1 MRPSEV
7 ANPPGRDR
15 VVYLT
20 PRLVAALQHYL
31 QQCSTPPAEDH
42 VFLLRG
48 RSPSARTLQRRLAG
62 YVQEAGIV
70 DVTPHRLR
78 HTFATR
84 LLNQGLP
91 IHSLKK
97 LLGHQNLDTTQIYA
111 RLYDNVLYHQFKEA
125 MSQIE
130 GVAVELWPGVTT
142 DNAQRVATVMS
153 VLD

>member
-1 MRPSEV
+1 
-7 ANPPGRDR
+7 
-15 VVYLT
+15 
-20 PRLVAALQHYL
+20 
-31 QQCSTPPAEDH
+31 
-42 VFLLRG
+42 
-48 RSPSARTLQRRLAG
+48 
-62 YVQEAGIV
+62 
-70 DVTPHRLR
+70 LR

-97 LLGHQNLDTTQIYA
+97 LLGHQHLDTTQIYA
-111 RLYDNVLYHQFKEA
+111 HLYDNVLYHQFKEA